1 MRFSQRFCAKIAID
15 FCNFEIIDN
24 ISKGNLSKARELV
37 KLVLDRKAVEFLEKE
52 KVNTS
57 KDFLKDKSDETGEE

>member
-1 MRFSQRFCAKIAID
+1 MSK
-15 FCNFEIIDN
+15 NFEIIDN

>member
-1 MRFSQRFCAKIAID
+1 MSK
-15 FCNFEIIDN
+15 NFEIVDN

-57 KDFLKDKSDETGEE
+57 KDFLNDKVDENGEEQWSL

>member
-1 MRFSQRFCAKIAID
+1 MSK
-15 FCNFEIIDN
+15 NFEIVDN

-52 KVNTS
+52 KVKTS
-57 KDFLKDKSDETGEE
+57 KDFLRSDDNGEE

>member
-1 MRFSQRFCAKIAID
+1 MSKK
-15 FCNFEIIDN
+15 FEIVDN

-52 KVNTS
+52 KVNIS
-57 KDFLKDKSDETGEE
+57 KDFLNDRNVENGEEQWNLWKI

>member
-1 MRFSQRFCAKIAID
+1 MSK
-15 FCNFEIIDN
+15 NFEIVDN

-52 KVNTS
+52 KVNIS
-57 KDFLKDKSDETGEE
+57 KDFLNDEVDETGEE

>member
-1 MRFSQRFCAKIAID
+1 MSK
-15 FCNFEIIDN
+15 NFEIVDN

-52 KVNTS
+52 KVNIS
-57 KDFLKDKSDETGEE
+57 KDFLNDKVDENGEEQ

>member
-1 MRFSQRFCAKIAID
+1 MSK
-15 FCNFEIIDN
+15 NFEIIDN

-57 KDFLKDKSDETGEE
+57 KDFLKDTSDETGEE

>member
-1 MRFSQRFCAKIAID
+1 MCDGVIMSK
-15 FCNFEIIDN
+15 NFEIVDN

-52 KVNTS
+52 KVNIS
-57 KDFLKDKSDETGEE
+57 RDFLSDKVDENGEE

>member
-1 MRFSQRFCAKIAID
+1 MSK
-15 FCNFEIIDN
+15 NFEIVDN

-52 KVNTS
+52 KVNIS
-57 KDFLKDKSDETGEE
+57 KDFLKDTSDETGEE

>member
-1 MRFSQRFCAKIAID
+1 MSK
-15 FCNFEIIDN
+15 NFEIVDN

-52 KVNTS
+52 KVNIS
-57 KDFLKDKSDETGEE
+57 RDFLSDKVDENGEEQ

>member
-1 MRFSQRFCAKIAID
+1 MSK
-15 FCNFEIIDN
+15 NFEIIDN

-52 KVNTS
+52 KVNIS
-57 KDFLKDKSDETGEE
+57 KDFLNDKVDENGEE

>member
-1 MRFSQRFCAKIAID
+1 MSK
-15 FCNFEIIDN
+15 NFEIVDN

-52 KVNTS
+52 KVNIS
-57 KDFLKDKSDETGEE
+57 KDFLKTDETGEEQ

>member
-1 MRFSQRFCAKIAID
+1 MSKK
-15 FCNFEIIDN
+15 FEIVDN

>member
-1 MRFSQRFCAKIAID
+1 MSK
-15 FCNFEIIDN
+15 NFEIIDN
-24 ISKGNLSKARELV
+24 ISKGNLSKAWELV

>member
-1 MRFSQRFCAKIAID
+1 MSK
-15 FCNFEIIDN
+15 NFEIVDN

-52 KVNTS
+52 KVNIS
-57 KDFLKDKSDETGEE
+57 KDFLNNGSDETGEEQWNLLKN

>member
-1 MRFSQRFCAKIAID
+1 MSK
-15 FCNFEIIDN
+15 NFEIVDN

-52 KVNTS
+52 KVNIS
-57 KDFLKDKSDETGEE
+57 KDFLNDKVDENGEEQWSL

>member
-1 MRFSQRFCAKIAID
+1 MSK
-15 FCNFEIIDN
+15 NFEIIDN

-52 KVNTS
+52 KVNTA
-57 KDFLKDKSDETGEE
+57 KDFLKNETDETGEE

>member
-1 MRFSQRFCAKIAID
+1 MSK
-15 FCNFEIIDN
+15 NFEIIDN

-52 KVNTS
+52 KVNIS
-57 KDFLKDKSDETGEE
+57 KDFLKNETDENGEE

>member
-1 MRFSQRFCAKIAID
+1 MSK
-15 FCNFEIIDN
+15 NFEIVDN

-52 KVNTS
+52 KVNIS
-57 KDFLKDKSDETGEE
+57 KDFLNDKVDENGEE

>member
-1 MRFSQRFCAKIAID
+1 MSK
-15 FCNFEIIDN
+15 NFEIIDN

-52 KVNTS
+52 KMNTS
-57 KDFLKDKSDETGEE
+57 KDFLKNETDENGEE

>member
-1 MRFSQRFCAKIAID
+1 MSK
-15 FCNFEIIDN
+15 NFEIVDN

-52 KVNTS
+52 KVNIS
-57 KDFLKDKSDETGEE
+57 KDFIIDKSDETGEEQ

>member
-1 MRFSQRFCAKIAID
+1 MSK
-15 FCNFEIIDN
+15 NFEIIDN

-52 KVNTS
+52 KVNTA
-57 KDFLKDKSDETGEE
+57 KDFLKNETDENGEE

>member
-1 MRFSQRFCAKIAID
+1 MSK
-15 FCNFEIIDN
+15 NFEIVDN

-57 KDFLKDKSDETGEE
+57 KDFLNDKVDENGEEQ

>member
-1 MRFSQRFCAKIAID
+1 MSK
-15 FCNFEIIDN
+15 NFEIVDN

-52 KVNTS
+52 KVKTS

>member
-1 MRFSQRFCAKIAID
+1 MSK
-15 FCNFEIIDN
+15 NFEIVDN

-52 KVNTS
+52 KVNAS

>member
-1 MRFSQRFCAKIAID
+1 MSKK
-15 FCNFEIIDN
+15 FEIIDN

-52 KVNTS
+52 KVNIS
-57 KDFLKDKSDETGEE
+57 KDFLNDKVDENGEE

>member
-1 MRFSQRFCAKIAID
+1 MSK
-15 FCNFEIIDN
+15 NFEIVDN

-52 KVNTS
+52 KVNIS
-57 KDFLKDKSDETGEE
+57 KDFLKDESDETGEE

>member
-1 MRFSQRFCAKIAID
+1 MSK
-15 FCNFEIIDN
+15 NFEIIDN

-52 KVNTS
+52 KVNIS
-57 KDFLKDKSDETGEE
+57 KDFLNDKAVENGEEQ

>member
-1 MRFSQRFCAKIAID
+1 MSK
-15 FCNFEIIDN
+15 NFEIVDN

-52 KVNTS
+52 KVNIS
-57 KDFLKDKSDETGEE
+57 KDFLNDKVDETGEE

>member
-1 MRFSQRFCAKIAID
+1 MCDGVIMSK
-15 FCNFEIIDN
+15 NFEIIDN

>member
-1 MRFSQRFCAKIAID
+1 MSK
-15 FCNFEIIDN
+15 NFEIVDN

-52 KVNTS
+52 KVNIS
-57 KDFLKDKSDETGEE
+57 KDFLNNGSDETGEE

>member
-1 MRFSQRFCAKIAID
+1 MSKK
-15 FCNFEIIDN
+15 FEIVDN

-52 KVNTS
+52 KVNIS
-57 KDFLKDKSDETGEE
+57 KDFLNDGSNESDETGEE

>member
-1 MRFSQRFCAKIAID
+1 MSK
-15 FCNFEIIDN
+15 NFEIVDN

-52 KVNTS
+52 KVNIS
-57 KDFLKDKSDETGEE
+57 KDFLNDGSDETGEE

>member
-1 MRFSQRFCAKIAID
+1 MSK
-15 FCNFEIIDN
+15 NFEIVDN

>member
-1 MRFSQRFCAKIAID
+1 MSK
-15 FCNFEIIDN
+15 NFEIVDN

-52 KVNTS
+52 KVNIS
-57 KDFLKDKSDETGEE
+57 KDFIIDKSDETGEEQWNLLKN

>member
-1 MRFSQRFCAKIAID
+1 MSK
-15 FCNFEIIDN
+15 NFEIIDN

-52 KVNTS
+52 KVNIS
-57 KDFLKDKSDETGEE
+57 KDFLNDKSIENGEEQWNLWKIWKL